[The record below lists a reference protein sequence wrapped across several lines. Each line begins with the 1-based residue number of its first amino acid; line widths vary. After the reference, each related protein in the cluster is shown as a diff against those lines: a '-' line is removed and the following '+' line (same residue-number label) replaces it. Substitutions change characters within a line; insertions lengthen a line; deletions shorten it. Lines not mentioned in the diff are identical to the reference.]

1 MRNVMLSE
9 RQIEYLLKECE
20 ARLNAPLAGLRER
33 LLRDRNYA
41 GSIFELV
48 LLYVLLNRFE
58 RVEPETGP
66 GMPDVII
73 RGRWRHRLS
82 LEAAVVSSPS
92 SAELAKS
99 SEFNRWLYREIVK
112 LMPIKGASIVIDPK
126 PGKTDDAR
134 VPPAHRWPV
143 MQKDPSWHV
152 FVGQVRDQ
160 GQARW
165 ECPEGNISVHFKA
178 RQDEYLTAQPLAP
191 ARPTDITRHPVY
203 REIRRKARQAKRW
216 PRHLRKRPIAL
227 VICTPGGGR
236 EFWSG
241 HDVDDYSIHRAVF
254 SALLDHE
261 RMNDLDRINVL
272 RQRLKFRPQHP
283 TGVYVEPNRLRVA
296 GSELISAVLIVRME
310 QDHGRAAQ
318 PPKSTAKPELYFNR
332 HSRHPLPEGLAAE
345 IRKLDFNAIEY
356 GPGWEAW
363 HDTERESL
371 KVRNLRRGGLLEF
384 RTGRKPPATP
394 CPRRRSNRPTLSPGR
409 ARHGRMNHG
418 RTQHR
423 HRLPDSPSI
432 SQPAPLR
439 GRWTDP
445 LSGHCP

>member
-1 MRNVMLSE
+1 
-9 RQIEYLLKECE
+9 
-20 ARLNAPLAGLRER
+20 
-33 LLRDRNYA
+33 
-41 GSIFELV
+41 
-48 LLYVLLNRFE
+48 
-58 RVEPETGP
+58 
-66 GMPDVII
+66 VII

-112 LMPIKGASIVIDPK
+112 LMPINGASIVIDPK
-126 PGKTDDAR
+126 PGKTGDAR

-143 MQKDPSWHV
+143 MQKDPSWQV

-165 ECPEGNISVHFKA
+165 ECPEGNISVRFKA

-216 PRHLRKRPIAL
+216 PRHLRKRPVVL

-236 EFWSG
+236 EFWCG

-296 GSELISAVLIVRME
+296 GSELISAVLIVRIE

-345 IRKLDFNAIEY
+345 IRKLDFNAIDY

-363 HDTERESL
+363 HDTERDSL
-371 KVRNLRRGGLLEF
+371 KVRNLRRGGSLEF
-384 RTGRKPPATP
+384 RSGKKGETELRIPIMKVLKILSGEATAQKVFAEYGDQPPRALDIFQRALASELTMESINIIDGSSATRAEQQVSFRFGKGEP
-394 CPRRRSNRPTLSPGR
+394 AVIARTRQRRSPT
-409 ARHGRMNHG
+409 
-418 RTQHR
+418 
-423 HRLPDSPSI
+423 
-432 SQPAPLR
+432 
-439 GRWTDP
+439 
-445 LSGHCP
+445 